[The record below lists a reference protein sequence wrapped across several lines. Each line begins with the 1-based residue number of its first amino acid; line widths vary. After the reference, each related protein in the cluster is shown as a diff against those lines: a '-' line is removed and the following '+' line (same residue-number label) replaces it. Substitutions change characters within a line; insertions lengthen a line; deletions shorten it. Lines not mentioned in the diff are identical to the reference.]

1 MASPDT
7 GKSGNQRSHTRTEV
21 QLPISINEEQG
32 FTRDVSASG
41 MFIVQGHQQKI
52 GSHIEFWV
60 DLDTPGGTLKLCC
73 EGEVS
78 RIEEVDGQIGIGIK
92 ILKQFGMRLVLENLR
107 GRSAH

>member
-41 MFIVQGHQQKI
+41 MFIVQGHQQEI

-73 EGEVS
+73 EGD
-78 RIEEVDGQIGIGIK
+78 DGQIGIGIK